1 MSVPPSARD
10 TLLDK
15 ALAWFAENGVGD
27 TSMRT
32 LATELGTSHRMLH
45 YHFGSRE
52 GLLGAV
58 VEAVERQERD
68 QLGALLASYDD
79 PFEAGLAFW
88 DDVADAAQTFAPLYF
103 ELAGQ
108 AMQGRPHA
116 TALREWLSVGWVEA
130 LVWLYAAAGY
140 PSERATDLARL
151 SLAMARGLLF
161 ELALSGDRDA
171 ADAAMDSFIEMARA
185 WSS

>member
-1 MSVPPSARD
+1 V
-10 TLLDK
+10 LLGK
-15 ALAWFAENGVGD
+15 ALAWFAHNGVGD

-32 LATELGTSHRMLH
+32 LAAQLGTSHRMLH

-52 GLLGAV
+52 GLLSAV
-58 VEAVERQERD
+58 VDAVERQERD
-68 QLGALLASYDD
+68 QLAALLASYDD

-88 DDVADAAQTFAPLYF
+88 SDVANAAQTFAPLYF

-116 TALREWLSVGWVEA
+116 SALREWLLLGWVEA
-130 LVWLYAAAGY
+130 LTSLYAAAGH
-140 PSERATDLARL
+140 PPARATELARL

-161 ELALSGDRDA
+161 DLALTADREAVDA
-171 ADAAMDSFIEMARA
+171 SMSSFVEMARN
-185 WSS
+185 WSA